1 MSKKISI
8 LIAVEDRASRDLQLE
23 QATSMLQSD
32 ALDCG
37 ILITR
42 HSFRTYT
49 AALSPD
55 VEYGFIQELD
65 LL

>member
-1 MSKKISI
+1 MSEKASI
-8 LIAVEDRASRDLQLE
+8 LITVEDRATRDLQLE
-23 QATSMLQSD
+23 QAASALQRQS
-32 ALDCG
+32 LECG

-42 HSFRTYT
+42 HSFRTFT